1 MRAAVFETA
10 GQPLVIRDDVEIIAP
25 RAGEVRVRVHYCG
38 LCHSDY
44 SVVSGSFPFMGPVI
58 VGHEAS
64 GVVESVGPGVTRWYS
79 RRCRPAAAAISAS
92 AASTA
97 CA

>member
-1 MRAAVFETA
+1 MIESMKMRAAVLETA

-44 SVVSGSFPFMGPVI
+44 SVVSGVFPFMGPAAWWSRSAP
-58 VGHEAS
+58 AS
-64 GVVESVGPGVTRWYS
+64 CTA
-79 RRCRPAAAAISAS
+79 RPA
-92 AASTA
+92 TR
-97 CA
+97 